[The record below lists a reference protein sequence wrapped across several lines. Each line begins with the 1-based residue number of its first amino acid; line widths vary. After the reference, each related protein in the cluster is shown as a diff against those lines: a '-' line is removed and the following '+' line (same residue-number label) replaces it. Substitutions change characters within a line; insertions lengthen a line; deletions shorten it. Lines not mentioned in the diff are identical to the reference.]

1 MVDTGSQLLV
11 RPASE
16 DVVDAD
22 ENRDE
27 LRVQVWAE
35 ERPTGIVAAVPGDLG
50 GCPLSRFWVDVVC
63 HDVAHLGANPQM
75 RGDRNPASRDRA
87 DGAFERDLAGVHA
100 LDDTT
105 GAHSAIRERAI
116 LVDPHA
122 FHRARERGLR
132 RRVPIEAVELQP
144 EVLPPERS
152 SHTAHRSETY
162 ARVTRRGGAIA
173 IDKRDVLIPRERSA
187 SGEAKTR
194 LREGRKREPTV
205 TNEPVMKMSASR
217 HARRQGMLSGVQAL
231 LMLRNHRAACFMP
244 RCNTQSAIFL
254 GRPFRA

>member
-50 GCPLSRFWVDVVC
+50 GCPSSRFWVDVVC

-105 GAHSAIRERAI
+105 GAHSAIRERTGVAERESSHETQKERTGI
-116 LVDPHA
+116 LV
-122 FHRARERGLR
+122 
-132 RRVPIEAVELQP
+132 
-144 EVLPPERS
+144 PPPCS
-152 SHTAHRSETY
+152 
-162 ARVTRRGGAIA
+162 
-173 IDKRDVLIPRERSA
+173 
-187 SGEAKTR
+187 
-194 LREGRKREPTV
+194 
-205 TNEPVMKMSASR
+205 
-217 HARRQGMLSGVQAL
+217 
-231 LMLRNHRAACFMP
+231 
-244 RCNTQSAIFL
+244 
-254 GRPFRA
+254 